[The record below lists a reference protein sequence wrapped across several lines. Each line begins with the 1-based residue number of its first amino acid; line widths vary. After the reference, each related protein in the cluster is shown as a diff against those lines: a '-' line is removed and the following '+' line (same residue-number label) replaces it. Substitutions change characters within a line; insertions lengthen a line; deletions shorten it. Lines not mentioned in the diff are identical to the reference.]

1 MSRPYNYTK
10 RTAQSTDSTNLSGSN
25 ATAHGVGVSKSP
37 QMPDRIIHH
46 PPIAMYVI
54 GGGGV
59 LLGVATNFFQMF
71 TTFIAFWGILNPS
84 GTPVDLGKQPMDFAI
99 CAFIAVSFQFSLI
112 VLTFRIDSTWKR
124 KNASIATGVKGNAIK
139 STAIEIV
146 QHVNLVTIWGLLG
159 FVVDTIGDYTFVSI
173 YTTKLDPYN
182 AIFIVFLY
190 AVALY
195 SLSTIACVRSIEFLW
210 AGFRAADNIGRE
222 K

>member
-1 MSRPYNYTK
+1 MSGPYNYTK
-10 RTAQSTDSTNLSGSN
+10 RTAHSTGSTNSSGPTT
-25 ATAHGVGVSKSP
+25 TAHGVGVSKSP
-37 QMPDRIIHH
+37 QMPDRTIHH

-59 LLGVATNFFQMF
+59 LLGIATNFFQMF
-71 TTFIAFWGILNPS
+71 TTFIAFWGILNPN

-99 CAFIAVSFQFSLI
+99 CAFIALSFQFSLI
-112 VLTFRIDSTWKR
+112 VLTFRIDTTWKR
-124 KNASIATGVKGNAIK
+124 KNASTATGSSGNAIK

-159 FVVDTIGDYTFVSI
+159 FVVDTIGDYTFVST
-173 YTTKLDPYN
+173 YTAKLDPYN

-195 SLSTIACVRSIEFLW
+195 SLSTIAFVRSIEFLW
-210 AGFRAADNIGRE
+210 AGFRAADNIR